1 MKKKFVRGK
10 NIKLMHQKKYLKDLN
25 RSKYL
30 YMLFL
35 PGFVIFVIFK
45 LIPMTGILI
54 AFQDYTFKDGIFGSD
69 WVGLANF
76 KMVFRN
82 KDFYTV
88 LRNTIV
94 ISTLKIIIGFPF
106 PIILALIYN
115 EIKEGPFKTITQSIT
130 YLPHFFSWV
139 VLGGL
144 IMNLLSPSSGVV
156 NEIISALGGKP
167 IYFLSSKKWFVPIL
181 IISDIWAQIGW
192 GSIIY
197 LAAICSIS
205 PDFYEAAMLDGAT
218 KRQKMINITIPCIM
232 PTIIT
237 MFILNLGGIL
247 NAGFDQI
254 FNLYNPAVYDV
265 ADIIDTYVY
274 REGIGNYRYSYSTA
288 ISLFKTIV
296 GTVMIVVSNYI
307 VKKLSDDTNGIF

>member
-1 MKKKFVRGK
+1 MRGK

-82 KDFYTV
+82 KDFYAV

-156 NEIISALGGKP
+156 NEIISALGGEP
-167 IYFLSSKKWFVPIL
+167 IYFLASKKWFVPIL

-296 GTVMIVVSNYI
+296 GTVMIVASNYI
-307 VKKLSDDTNGIF
+307 VKKVSDDAEGIF